1 MKLQEILKDSDYSL
15 NLFDENA
22 IKKLESKI
30 ITKDS
35 KGGLVYYIPCLI
47 RDKDIKLT
55 PEEVVRQ
62 LYLDKLL
69 NEYGYAKNRIQVE
82 YAVHFGREV
91 KRADIVI
98 MDKIQTT
105 AVYIIIEVKKPKLK
119 DGKEQLKSYCN
130 ATGATMA
137 VWSNGLQTS
146 YFHRKD
152 PNYFE
157 EIPDIPT
164 SDKTLKD
171 ILQEKFTFDDLMA
184 MDVAH
189 AYEYCKEYKII
200 AQRLKVLMDLGLGY
214 LTLGEETPSLSGGE
228 AQRLKLASE
237 MGKGQSDSVFV
248 FDYIFCISVFI

>member
-15 NLFDENA
+15 DLFSLDS

-47 RDKDIKLT
+47 RDKDIRLT
-55 PEEVVRQ
+55 PEEIVRQ
-62 LYLDKLL
+62 LYLDKLI
-69 NEYGYAKNRIQVE
+69 NEYGYPKNRIQVE

-137 VWSNGLQTS
+137 VWSNGLQAS

-171 ILQEKFTFDDLMA
+171 ILQEKFTFDDLIAIDILKTQKRSLKNIIKDMEDEVLA
-184 MDVAH
+184 NAGVDVF
-189 AYEYCKEYKII
+189 
-200 AQRLKVLMDLGLGY
+200 
-214 LTLGEETPSLSGGE
+214 EECF
-228 AQRLKLASE
+228 KLIFIKLYDELEGARDK
-237 MGKGQSDSVFV
+237 GKNL
-248 FDYIFCISVFI
+248 

>member
-62 LYLDKLL
+62 LYLDKLI

-91 KRADIVI
+91 R
-98 MDKIQTT
+98 
-105 AVYIIIEVKKPKLK
+105 
-119 DGKEQLKSYCN
+119 C
-130 ATGATMA
+130 
-137 VWSNGLQTS
+137 
-146 YFHRKD
+146 F
-152 PNYFE
+152 
-157 EIPDIPT
+157 
-164 SDKTLKD
+164 
-171 ILQEKFTFDDLMA
+171 
-184 MDVAH
+184 
-189 AYEYCKEYKII
+189 
-200 AQRLKVLMDLGLGY
+200 
-214 LTLGEETPSLSGGE
+214 
-228 AQRLKLASE
+228 
-237 MGKGQSDSVFV
+237 
-248 FDYIFCISVFI
+248 

>member
-30 ITKDS
+30 IIKDS

-91 KRADIVI
+91 R
-98 MDKIQTT
+98 
-105 AVYIIIEVKKPKLK
+105 
-119 DGKEQLKSYCN
+119 C
-130 ATGATMA
+130 
-137 VWSNGLQTS
+137 
-146 YFHRKD
+146 F
-152 PNYFE
+152 
-157 EIPDIPT
+157 
-164 SDKTLKD
+164 
-171 ILQEKFTFDDLMA
+171 
-184 MDVAH
+184 
-189 AYEYCKEYKII
+189 
-200 AQRLKVLMDLGLGY
+200 
-214 LTLGEETPSLSGGE
+214 
-228 AQRLKLASE
+228 
-237 MGKGQSDSVFV
+237 
-248 FDYIFCISVFI
+248 